1 MITIIVAVTRDG
13 GIGRAGDMLFHI
25 KADLQRFRQLTMGY
39 PLIMG
44 RKTFESLPGGPL
56 PGRRNI
62 VVTRNKQYTAPGAEI
77 CDSLQ
82 SAIDACA
89 EAPDIM
95 IIGGAQIYAQAMP
108 LADRLL
114 MTEIDAIIPDT
125 DTFFPSIDTT
135 VWTDAPDSPQP
146 WQSTSRGTRFRFRT
160 LIRK

>member
-13 GIGRAGDMLFHI
+13 GIGRDGDMLFHI
-25 KADLQRFRQLTMGY
+25 KADLQRFRQLTMGC

-44 RKTFESLPGGPL
+44 RKTFESLPGGAL

-62 VVTRNKQYTAPGAEI
+62 VVTRNTQYTAPGAEI

-89 EAPDIM
+89 DAPDIM

-114 MTEIDAIIPDT
+114 LTEIDAIIPDT
-125 DTFFPSIDTT
+125 DTFFPAIDTQ
-135 VWTDAPDSPQP
+135 VWTDAHDSPQP
-146 WQSTSRGTRFRFRT
+146 WLSTSRGTRFRFRT
-160 LIRK
+160 LLRR